1 MKKFLLAFVLAVSA
15 FGVPS
20 CYDIHKIEKPSD
32 SSTQKAVFILIDETT
47 PFNEQLK
54 EQILNNALK
63 FIAPENRIFV
73 GKFSAFLQDRYNQI
87 LFDFTLDTPLIL
99 AELKFIS

>member
-32 SSTQKAVFILIDETT
+32 SSTQKAIFILIDETT

-54 EQILNNALK
+54 EQILNNALSRQK
-63 FIAPENRIFV
+63 IVYLSENF
-73 GKFSAFLQDRYNQI
+73 Q
-87 LFDFTLDTPLIL
+87 LF
-99 AELKFIS
+99 AR